1 MACIK
6 HYFQRTSNLCLFK
19 LGKMKVS
26 PTLLFPRANIVTV
39 IHCGPAMI
47 SAVLQP
53 AIFPRL
59 DEIHYLSAD
68 PGSMEMHRRFSRVK
82 WVFPNVRHAFYRSM
96 IEAGYGRVE
105 NRLIRT
111 YVHDFQNGN
120 MQLNLP
126 GYGMVYGDWYQKQV
140 QNYLGQPSP
149 GDTVPHE
156 FSHFMDP
163 GHPFEYGDPHVD
175 SGGAEHS
182 LHAHVE
188 QKKEKEVM
196 EYLLKNKV

>member
-6 HYFQRTSNLCLFK
+6 HYLRRSSNLCLFDV
-19 LGKMKVS
+19 GKIS
-26 PTLLFPRANIVTV
+26 PDLFFPRANIVTV
-39 IHCGPAMI
+39 IHCEPAMI
-47 SAVLQP
+47 SALLQP

-82 WVFPNVRHAFYRSM
+82 WLFPNVRHAFYRNM

-111 YVHDFQNGN
+111 YVHDFQNGA

-126 GYGMVYGDWYQKQV
+126 GYGMVYGDWYRQQLQK
-140 QNYLGQPSP
+140 YLSQPIPADS
-149 GDTVPHE
+149 VPHE
-156 FSHFMDP
+156 FSYLMNPD
-163 GHPFEYGDPHVD
+163 HPFEYGDPHVD
-175 SGGAEHS
+175 SGGTEHS
-182 LHAHVE
+182 LHAFLQ
-188 QKKEKEVM
+188 QKREKEVM
-196 EYLLKNKV
+196 DYLLKK